1 MRQAVDALNN
11 RTVRIMPVVKFP
23 VIILA
28 SSSNIS
34 TSSQPSTSSTSLPSK
49 TALAP
54 MKCVK
59 DSVPTI
65 SKSTSPLP
73 AK

>member
-34 TSSQPSTSSTSLPSK
+34 TSQPSTSTSLPSK
-49 TALAP
+49 AALAP